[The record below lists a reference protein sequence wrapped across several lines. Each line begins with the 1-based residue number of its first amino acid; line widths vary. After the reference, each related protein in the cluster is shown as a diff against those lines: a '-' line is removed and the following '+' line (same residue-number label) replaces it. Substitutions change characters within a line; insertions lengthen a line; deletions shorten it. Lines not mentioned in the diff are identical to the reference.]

1 MLKLKPK
8 SAVTRSLC
16 AVIPSGRVRV
26 EPETPTC
33 GIGMEQRR
41 VVLIVGNAF
50 IQADDAMREMMLRH
64 EAHHIFCNHMSRRQE
79 REWDLWNQVCDAAI
93 HYQTNVNPEML
104 DRGIQGEVVTYERL
118 GIPPMPPEIAY
129 AKLKKEQES
138 GKPPPDLQGCGS
150 GQHPEYQ
157 EGTGADGKAP
167 TSEWVSV
174 VGAIIRGAAEE
185 VEEGQPHPFESA
197 ESQSKEQAPDKCGG
211 VGEGTG
217 MGIAIKRLPPPPEWV
232 DDLMHK
238 LTKERGKI
246 IYGRSYKRE
255 HRHGNPFLPGRGRS
269 RRWDGVF
276 VVDASGSINE
286 TALALMLAAICK
298 TPELKDAT
306 VQLFDSRVGDPW
318 CANQVEEIMDDVRN
332 FRGGTSIRGAGEEIG
347 TDKPRV
353 WFTDCMSSDGFP
365 DRVDDDVWVCFE
377 GYGDEPVIRDYPK
390 ERSW

>member
-1 MLKLKPK
+1 M
-8 SAVTRSLC
+8 
-16 AVIPSGRVRV
+16 G
-26 EPETPTC
+26 
-33 GIGMEQRR
+33 
-41 VVLIVGNAF
+41 
-50 IQADDAMREMMLRH
+50 
-64 EAHHIFCNHMSRRQE
+64 
-79 REWDLWNQVCDAAI
+79 VC
-93 HYQTNVNPEML
+93 
-104 DRGIQGEVVTYERL
+104 
-118 GIPPMPPEIAY
+118 
-129 AKLKKEQES
+129 
-138 GKPPPDLQGCGS
+138 C
-150 GQHPEYQ
+150 
-157 EGTGADGKAP
+157 
-167 TSEWVSV
+167 
-174 VGAIIRGAAEE
+174 GAIIRGATEE

-197 ESQSKEQAPDKCGG
+197 EALRKEEAPDKCGG
-211 VGEGTG
+211 VGDGTG
-217 MGIAIKRLPPPPEWV
+217 VGRAIKRLPPPPEWV

-298 TPELKDAT
+298 TPALKDAT
-306 VQLFDSRVGDPW
+306 VQLFDTRVGDPW

-332 FRGGTSIRGAGEEIG
+332 FRGGTSICRAGKEIG

-353 WFTDCMSSDGFP
+353 WFTDCMSNDGFP

-377 GYGDEPVIRDYPK
+377 GYRDEPVIRDYPK